1 MSQPPTVVDHKQLTA
16 IYKKNGSFDNQR
28 KLLLENFKQSQTH
41 TNLLLKLKL
50 MVESKIKHDPQI
62 LMKNKG
68 KMGALIQGEIINHHV
83 NSSEKDAASLLS
95 IVDKDIQDK
104 IIDSPEFHAIL
115 RDELKDINR
124 KMLGISDEDYA
135 KQLAEEKEQQR
146 LQQEELERQR
156 LEKEQAYKNSFKV
169 KRLNSPPH
177 KVTKAPRFNF
187 GNSNNRHLRD
197 DAGGSRGLGPKKPF
211 MMY

>member
-1 MSQPPTVVDHKQLTA
+1 MSQPITDHKQLTG

-28 KLLLENFKQSQTH
+28 KLLLENFRQSETH

-50 MVESKIKHDPQI
+50 MVESKIKQDALI

-68 KMGALIQGEIINHHV
+68 KMGALIQGEIINQHV
-83 NSSEKDAASLLS
+83 SSTEKDSGSLLS

-115 RDELKDINR
+115 RDELKDIKR
-124 KMLGISDEDYA
+124 KMLGVSDEDYA
-135 KQLAEEKEQQR
+135 KQLAEEKELQR
-146 LQQEELERQR
+146 REQEDQERQR
-156 LEKEQAYKNSFKV
+156 AEKEQAYKNSFKV
-169 KRLNSPPH
+169 KRLNPAPH
-177 KVTKAPRFNF
+177 KVTKAPRFNIGGASRNPRDESS
-187 GNSNNRHLRD
+187 GN
-197 DAGGSRGLGPKKPF
+197 RGLGPKKPF